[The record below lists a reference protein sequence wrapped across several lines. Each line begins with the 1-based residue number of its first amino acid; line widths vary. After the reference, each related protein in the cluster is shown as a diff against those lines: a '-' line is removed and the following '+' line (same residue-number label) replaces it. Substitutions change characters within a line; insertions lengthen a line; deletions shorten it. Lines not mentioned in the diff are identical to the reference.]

1 MCGSRSM
8 LTQSAPQS
16 ASKLLVLFM
25 CASEELSTF
34 AISELFT
41 SSPHILPIA
50 DVDFSLTMEG
60 SFGWRA
66 EAPFFFGRRL
76 WVI

>member
-1 MCGSRSM
+1 MGGD
-8 LTQSAPQS
+8 
-16 ASKLLVLFM
+16 
-25 CASEELSTF
+25 
-34 AISELFT
+34 
-41 SSPHILPIA
+41 SPHILPIHE
-50 DVDFSLTMEG
+50 VGFFLTEG